1 MIEKEDIRQMST
13 ARPRLKK
20 CSLQVLALAAVVVL
34 GCAGVLAQSSTT
46 VPVSV
51 TPEKTDASGL
61 ASGAPPASS
70 QPPSPVTVLENTL
83 IRVQTIEPVNS
94 KRTKHG
100 TPVLFIVNEDV
111 VVGDVPAIP
120 RGATVHGVVMKSKK
134 SGRLTGS
141 AELTLELV
149 SLELGG
155 RSYPLYTYQFKATGV
170 SKTKPT
176 ETKAIRGAAVGAIA
190 GSVAFGVSAKGLE
203 TTAVAAGLGAG
214 VGTAISALSPG
225 PGIQI
230 PSEAEVDF
238 YLAAPITIT
247 PVSAK
252 EAARLAEGLHSG
264 GPVLYLRGDTP

>member
-1 MIEKEDIRQMST
+1 MSLESN
-13 ARPRLKK
+13 ARTRRSKF
-20 CSLQVLALAAVVVL
+20 SLQLLAWAAMVVL
-34 GCAGVLAQSSTT
+34 GYAGVLAKSSTAALA
-46 VPVSV
+46 SAL
-51 TPEKTDASGL
+51 PEKNDPSRL
-61 ASGAPPASS
+61 ANGVLPVLSQT
-70 QPPSPVTVLENTL
+70 QPPPPVTILENTL
-83 IRVQTIEPVNS
+83 IRVQTVDALNS
-94 KRTKHG
+94 KRSKHG
-100 TPVLFIVNEDV
+100 TPVLLIVNEDV

-141 AELTLELV
+141 PELTLELV
-149 SLELGG
+149 SLDLGG
-155 RSYPLYTYQFKATGV
+155 RSYPLYTYPFKATGM

-190 GSVAFGVSAKGLE
+190 GSVVFGVSAKGLE

-214 VGTAISALSPG
+214 LGTAVSALSPG
-225 PGIQI
+225 PEMRI